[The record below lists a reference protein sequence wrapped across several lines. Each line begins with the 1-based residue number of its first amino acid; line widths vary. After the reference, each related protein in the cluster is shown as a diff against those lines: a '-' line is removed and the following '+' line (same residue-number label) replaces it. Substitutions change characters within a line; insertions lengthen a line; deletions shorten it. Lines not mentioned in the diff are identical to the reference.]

1 MSACDDNAAIWIFYF
16 AVVVVVVVVADR
28 DDICRE
34 TAPLSGILGKRT

>member
-1 MSACDDNAAIWIFYF
+1 
-16 AVVVVVVVVADR
+16 VVVADR